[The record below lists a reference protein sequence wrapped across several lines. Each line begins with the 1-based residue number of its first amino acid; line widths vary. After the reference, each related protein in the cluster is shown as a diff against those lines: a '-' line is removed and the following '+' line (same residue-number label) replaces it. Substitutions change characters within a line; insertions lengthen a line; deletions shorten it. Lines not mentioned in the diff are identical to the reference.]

1 MSPWLLFD
9 VYISYIYTVRKIQIT
24 KHLADFEV
32 DEDGD
37 AVFTCEVN
45 YPDEEV
51 QWMLNDKPL
60 FNNEVNSITH
70 VDKTHTLTLKN
81 LAPEDGGKVNF
92 SIRDVKETAVLKVKG
107 KTAEWWRENK
117 QDFRW
122 NSSHF

>member
-1 MSPWLLFD
+1 M
-9 VYISYIYTVRKIQIT
+9 RKILIT

-107 KTAEWWRENK
+107 KTAE
-117 QDFRW
+117 
-122 NSSHF
+122 

>member
-1 MSPWLLFD
+1 M
-9 VYISYIYTVRKIQIT
+9 RKIQIT
-24 KHLADFEV
+24 KHLADLEV

-45 YPDEEV
+45 YADEEV

-81 LAPEDGGKVNF
+81 LAPDDGGKVAF
-92 SIRDVKETAVLKVKG
+92 SVRDVKETVILKVKG
-107 KTAEWWRENK
+107 KMVE
-117 QDFRW
+117 
-122 NSSHF
+122 